1 MFHEAFG
8 SFTFHGFLGL
18 LIDERIIERAAWVWQ
33 TDRSAAA
40 SAVAS
45 AIAIASAASAIA
57 GSIQAAGTVARSWS
71 P

>member
-1 MFHEAFG
+1 M
-8 SFTFHGFLGL
+8 
-18 LIDERIIERAAWVWQ
+18 IDERIIERAAWVWQ